1 MDSKRNIVTLKLNRM
16 NKEKQHLV
24 DLQSKIDQKS
34 KELKQLR
41 KEYETYFSA
50 ICKSWREQTNT
61 MFPNLQPCNIGE
73 YVGVDIIYEG
83 KIYNL
88 FITKEKKKMPELE
101 KVIEDKLIEQLVL
114 GESQWT
120 YREDLKT
127 EEDLWKNFRYI
138 LEQNN
143 KARLDGQPLSDA
155 ENR

>member
-1 MDSKRNIVTLKLNRM
+1 M

-83 KIYNL
+83 LKSASNL
-88 FITKEKKKMPELE
+88 NGNLNCSKELE
-101 KVIEDKLIEQLVL
+101 HYA
-114 GESQWT
+114 S
-120 YREDLKT
+120 
-127 EEDLWKNFRYI
+127 
-138 LEQNN
+138 
-143 KARLDGQPLSDA
+143 
-155 ENR
+155 

>member
-1 MDSKRNIVTLKLNRM
+1 M

-83 KIYNL
+83 KIYDSYSIL
-88 FITKEKKKMPELE
+88 IDIQRIAIKFVTFLSCSFGAF
-101 KVIEDKLIEQLVL
+101 VI
-114 GESQWT
+114 
-120 YREDLKT
+120 
-127 EEDLWKNFRYI
+127 
-138 LEQNN
+138 
-143 KARLDGQPLSDA
+143 
-155 ENR
+155 